1 MEVFDISG
9 LYVIAGVKGVG
20 KSSYL
25 AYLGEQFRKE
35 DCRKQ
40 SLYFYHSSSHP
51 GNLRLP
57 EGVKAIEISQLP
69 MQTGHIFLEL
79 QWVKE
84 DHGLSAVMIDD
95 FRYLLRTE
103 QFRDIELSRSE
114 KILYLLTRLR
124 TLSEVY
130 DVPVIVTCGVD
141 DDYIYGRLDKRPQLS
156 DIPDYEYVKAFSD
169 RIILMHREEM
179 YDSDSKKSGIT
190 DFTVHSL
197 SENSSYLY
205 HLAFIHEL
213 KKYCH
218 IGIDGVSEIGD

>member
-1 MEVFDISG
+1 MEVFDRSG

-57 EGVKAIEISQLP
+57 EGVKAIEISRLP
-69 MQTGHIFLEL
+69 MQTGHIFLEA
-79 QWVKE
+79 QWAKE
-84 DHGLSAVMIDD
+84 DQRLSAVLIDD
-95 FRYLLRTE
+95 YRYLLRTE
-103 QFRDIELSRSE
+103 QFREIELSRSE
-114 KILYLLTRLR
+114 KILYLLTRWR

-141 DDYIYGRLDKRPQLS
+141 DDYIYGRLDKKPKLS
-156 DIPDYEYVKAFSD
+156 DIPDHEYVEAFSD

-179 YDSDSKKSGIT
+179 YDPNFEKRGIT
-190 DFTVHSL
+190 DFMVYSGVEDL
-197 SENSSYLY
+197 CNSYI
-205 HLAFIHEL
+205 LAYIPEV
-213 KKYCH
+213 
-218 IGIDGVSEIGD
+218 DGYSCVKPLRSAL

>member
-1 MEVFDISG
+1 MEVFDRSG

-25 AYLGEQFRKE
+25 AYLGEYFRKE

-51 GNLRLP
+51 GKLRLP

-69 MQTGHIFLEL
+69 MQTGHIFLES
-79 QWVKE
+79 QWAKE
-84 DHGLSAVMIDD
+84 DHGLSAVLIDD

-103 QFRDIELSRSE
+103 QFREIELSRSE
-114 KILYLLTRLR
+114 KILYRLTRLM
-124 TLSEVY
+124 TLSEGY

-156 DIPDYEYVKAFSD
+156 DIPDYEYVKAFSEKV
-169 RIILMHREEM
+169 ILMHREEM
-179 YDSDSKKSGIT
+179 YDPNCEKNKATNFCVYSGAG
-190 DFTVHSL
+190 DL
-197 SENSSYLY
+197 CNSYI
-205 HLAFIHEL
+205 LAYIPEV
-213 KKYCH
+213 
-218 IGIDGVSEIGD
+218 DGYACVKPLRSAL